1 MRDHAGVIQRE
12 VGLLLDDVTRLVE
25 RAAELERHFTLS
37 GKALEKLS
45 ASAAKISSRGKKLVS
60 LDLDDEGAD
69 EEPEAV
75 KRLTSRASGS

>member
-60 LDLDDEGAD
+60 LDLDDESA
-69 EEPEAV
+69 ETATETA
-75 KRLTSRASGS
+75 RLLTSRASGS